1 MKKRTLTGISAVAL
15 IVSMGASLAQ
25 NAPGGSAAPSPADSG
40 RQLQTTPTSPD
51 RGVGRERSSQQQTPP
66 AQRQEAPPARAESP
80 SDRSGSQ
87 RAQPSSTPGQDG
99 SPSRAQSPSDRA
111 SPQQAQPAQRGQDGQ
126 NSPSRAQSPSDRA
139 SPQQAQPTQRGQG
152 GQDSPSRAQSPSDR
166 ASPQQA
172 QPAQRGQD
180 GQNSPSRAQSPS
192 DRASPQQAQPS
203 TSPGQR
209 SPGST
214 AGSGSD
220 TTVTGSISSNPE
232 QATRLRQS
240 VEQARV
246 PEARVDV
253 NVRVGATLPRSVTL
267 VAPPPAL
274 IEIAPRY
281 RDYRVVRVRDELI
294 IVEPG
299 SYRVVEVVRLSGGR
313 TGQSGSMGTL
323 TLTRE
328 QQEIVR
334 RHARQARVTSTQ
346 RIEVREGRP
355 LAAEVELH
363 TLPSEVFVEVPELRE
378 YRYVVTGDQIV
389 IVNPQT
395 RIVTEVIR

>member
-1 MKKRTLTGISAVAL
+1 MRKRTLTGISALAL

-25 NAPGGSAAPSPADSG
+25 NAPGGSAAPSPGASG
-40 RQLQTTPTSPD
+40 RQLQTTPASPD

-66 AQRQEAPPARAESP
+66 GQRQEAPPARAESP

-87 RAQPSSTPGQDG
+87 RAQPSTAPGQDG
-99 SPSRAQSPSDRA
+99 SPSRAQSQGDRS
-111 SPQQAQPAQRGQDGQ
+111 SPQQAQPSQRGQDGQ
-126 NSPSRAQSPSDRA
+126 NSPSRAQSPSDR
-139 SPQQAQPTQRGQG
+139 SGSQQAQP
-152 GQDSPSRAQSPSDR
+152 S
-166 ASPQQA
+166 
-172 QPAQRGQD
+172 QRGQD
-180 GQNSPSRAQSPS
+180 GQNSPSRAQSPGDRSSPQQAQPGQRGQEGSPSRAQSPS
-192 DRASPQQAQPS
+192 DRSSPQQAQPS
-203 TSPGQR
+203 TTPGQG

-214 AGSGSD
+214 ARSGTD

-240 VEQARV
+240 VEQARI
-246 PEARVDV
+246 PEARV
-253 NVRVGATLPRSVTL
+253 NVSVSVGATLPRSVTL

-281 RDYRVVRVRDELI
+281 RDYRVVRVRDELV

-299 SYRVVEVVRLSGGR
+299 TYRVIEVVRLSGGR
-313 TGQSGSMGTL
+313 TGQSGTTGTL
-323 TLTRE
+323 SLTRE

-395 RIVTEVIR
+395 RVVTEVIR

>member
-1 MKKRTLTGISAVAL
+1 MRKRTLTGISALAL

-25 NAPGGSAAPSPADSG
+25 NAPGGSAAPSPGDSG
-40 RQLQTTPTSPD
+40 RQLQTTPASPD

-66 AQRQEAPPARAESP
+66 GQRQEAPPARAESP

-87 RAQPSSTPGQDG
+87 RAQPSTTPGQDG
-99 SPSRAQSPSDRA
+99 SPSRAQSQGDRS
-111 SPQQAQPAQRGQDGQ
+111 SPQQAQPSQRGQDGQ
-126 NSPSRAQSPSDRA
+126 NSPSRAQSPSDR
-139 SPQQAQPTQRGQG
+139 SGSQQAQP
-152 GQDSPSRAQSPSDR
+152 S
-166 ASPQQA
+166 
-172 QPAQRGQD
+172 QRGQD

-192 DRASPQQAQPS
+192 DRSSPQQAQPS
-203 TSPGQR
+203 TRPGQG

-214 AGSGSD
+214 ARSGSD

-240 VEQARV
+240 VEQARI

-281 RDYRVVRVRDELI
+281 RDYRVVRVRDELV

-299 SYRVVEVVRLSGGR
+299 TYRVIEVVRLSGGR
-313 TGQSGSMGTL
+313 TGQSGTTGTL

-395 RIVTEVIR
+395 RVVTEVIR